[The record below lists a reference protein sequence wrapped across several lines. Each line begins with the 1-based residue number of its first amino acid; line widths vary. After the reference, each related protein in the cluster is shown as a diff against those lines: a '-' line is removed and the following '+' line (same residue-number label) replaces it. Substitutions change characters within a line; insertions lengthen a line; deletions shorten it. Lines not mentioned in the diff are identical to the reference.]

1 MMDSLRNAAKSWVA
15 KLLIGLLAVSF
26 GVWGIADVFRGYS
39 RGSLASAGSIE
50 ITAQQFERA
59 FNTYLQNLQRQT
71 GQSLT
76 PEEARKFGIDR
87 AVLNNLLQ
95 SAAIDEQARSLKL
108 AVSDAEIAKEIAEN
122 PAFRDSS
129 GKFDPA
135 TFRRL
140 LDANGMN
147 EAMFFARE
155 RESRLRD
162 AVTGSVDSGFVPSRT
177 LIEAVYRHRN
187 EQRDA
192 RYFVVATAES
202 AVAAPTDDEIKKEY
216 EAHPETY
223 TAPEYRSIAIMKVE
237 PADISSKISLSD
249 QELAE
254 GYDKY
259 KTDYFTP
266 EKRTIL
272 QLAFPSLDEA
282 KKAKDRLAAG
292 EDFLAI
298 AKERGFTEADI
309 TFADKTKADFLDP
322 AIADAG
328 FALAEGAVSEPVKG
342 GLSTVLLKA
351 AKITAEHQRS
361 LDEVKTELADRLK
374 LDRARDEIQ
383 ATHDAVEDGLAAQTK
398 FEDIAATNGIP
409 FQLVSGVDAAG
420 KDRDGKEVAI
430 PHKADV
436 LKAAFDSDVGVENSA
451 LSLEDGYVW
460 YEVREV
466 VPSAIKPF
474 DQVKDAARSNVVAA
488 KVRQAS
494 LDKAKGLV
502 ERARNGVK
510 LEDLAAEAGAEIKTA
525 QALKRGEASG
535 DFTVD
540 AVKALFAVPDT
551 GFAYALE
558 TDGKGARIMQ
568 SQPVMLPPFDPAV
581 PDAKS
586 VAAQLR
592 TASAADLVGAYLG
605 ELQKSIGVQVNE
617 TLWRQISGT
626 ATQ

>member
-39 RGSLASAGSIE
+39 RGSLASAGGIE
-50 ITAQQFERA
+50 ITAQQYERA
-59 FNTYLQNLQRQT
+59 FNNYLQNLQRQT
-71 GQSLT
+71 GQTLA

-95 SAAIDEQARSLKL
+95 SAAIDDQARSLKL
-108 AVSDAEIAKEIAEN
+108 AVSDAEIAKEIGEN
-122 PAFRDSS
+122 PSFRDSA

-162 AVTGSVDSGFVPSRT
+162 AVTGSVDSGFVPART
-177 LIEAVYRHRN
+177 LVEAVYRHRN

-192 RYFVVATAES
+192 RYFVVGTAES
-202 AVAAPTDDEIKKEY
+202 EVAAPTEDEIKKEY
-216 EAHPETY
+216 EAHPELY
-223 TAPEYRSIAIMKVE
+223 TAPEYRSIAIVKVE
-237 PADISSKISLSD
+237 PADITAKVTLTGQD
-249 QELAE
+249 LAE

-259 KTDYFTP
+259 KSDYFTP

-282 KKAKDRLAAG
+282 KQAKDRLAAG

-309 TFADKTKADFLDP
+309 TFADKTRADFLDP

-351 AKITAEHQRS
+351 TKITPERQRT

-383 ATHDAVEDGLAAQTK
+383 ATHDAVEDALAAQTK

-420 KDRDGKEVAI
+420 KDKDGKDVAI

-474 DQVKDAARSNVVAA
+474 DQVKDLAKANLVAA

-502 ERARNGVK
+502 ERARSGVR
-510 LEDLAAEAGAEIKTA
+510 LEDLASQSGAEIKSA

-535 DFTVD
+535 DFTID
-540 AVKALFAVPDT
+540 AVRALFAVPET
-551 GFAYALE
+551 GFAFALE
-558 TDGKGARIMQ
+558 PDGKGARIMQ
-568 SQPVMLPPFDPAV
+568 SQAVMLPPFDPAV
-581 PDAKS
+581 PDAKA
-586 VAAQLR
+586 VAEQLR
-592 TASAADLVGAYLG
+592 TASAADLIGAYLG